1 MRNEGFGKTREPQSR
16 LDVLQR
22 GLGSLDDRMALL
34 LAELPVDAVAECDV
48 HLYRLHPLVARDLA
62 PLGVEKEL
70 AIRLAG
76 ERLLLRVL
84 PLPAALGPDP
94 EDVGVRAREDL
105 CAVHDE
111 ADAALR
117 LALLLDLGL
126 VPPHEMPVSQD
137 AQPRLFPLVEQRP
150 QKVRALLLNGALEV
164 GADRLAQLPPTGV
177 RVLLVEYL
185 LEGRALILKS
195 VLVHRKHE
203 VLLREGSCPVQ
214 PDHGAC
220 GQRRAQVLQRLLGR
234 HAVRDE
240 DDLCADHYSEHIDEG
255 ADVCHGVV
263 APLAI
268 QYDQV
273 LAGRHVLDP
282 RQATGLQ
289 QLSHGHRHDVDAL
302 GDGLRGVARLEGVL
316 GTNDAGAK
324 V

>member
-150 QKVRALLLNGALEV
+150 QKVRALLLNGAL
-164 GADRLAQLPPTGV
+164 
-177 RVLLVEYL
+177 VEYL

>member
-1 MRNEGFGKTREPQSR
+1 MPSLLLESLQGVRVRSEPREIAVV
-16 LDVLQR
+16 VLQ
-22 GLGSLDDRMALL
+22 D
-34 LAELPVDAVAECDV
+34 
-48 HLYRLHPLVARDLA
+48 RDL
-62 PLGVEKEL
+62 PLGIRNYVLHEWPQEAVVDYKPAHGGEADLVCLQDLLHNQLQQAAQLRAVE
-70 AIRLAG
+70 G
-76 ERLLLRVL
+76 
-84 PLPAALGPDP
+84 LPADSQRSPLLQHL
-94 EDVGVRAREDL
+94 RAQLLHGLLKGRHANQRHRE
-105 CAVHDE
+105 E
-111 ADAALR
+111 T
-117 LALLLDLGL
+117 
-126 VPPHEMPVSQD
+126 PV
-137 AQPRLFPLVEQRP
+137 
-150 QKVRALLLNGALEV
+150 LEV